1 MYNQVTKM
9 QWRLIF
15 RFIAFACN
23 KISLAIA
30 FLVVYFIFFLLV
42 GAYETDSQKFFFF
55 FNVSLFITQEACDQ
69 DQTYKYNTSFAF
81 MPCALKISSNSRFR

>member
-1 MYNQVTKM
+1 MYNQVRKM

-42 GAYETDSQKFFFF
+42 GAYKTDSQKLFF

-69 DQTYKYNTSFAF
+69 DQTYKYNMSYAF
-81 MPCALKISSNSRFR
+81 MPCALKISSNSGFR